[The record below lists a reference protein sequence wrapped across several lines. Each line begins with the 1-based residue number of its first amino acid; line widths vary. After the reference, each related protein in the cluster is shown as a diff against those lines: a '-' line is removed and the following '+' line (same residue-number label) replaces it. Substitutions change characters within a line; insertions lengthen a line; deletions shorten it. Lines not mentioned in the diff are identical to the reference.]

1 VRGVEGRNV
10 VQAVD
15 VICGKAQMGNSA
27 VVVGGRYVGMEVAAA
42 LARQNKKVSL
52 VTRRRLGRDIG
63 NAANLAM
70 MRNLLIERGVYVY
83 PDSEVVEISEKGV
96 LAVNFG
102 SPFFLKA
109 DTVVL
114 ASGFKPEKDL
124 LDKLSSLVLEVYAI
138 GDCVVP
144 QDALE
149 AINQGA
155 AIGKKI

>member
-1 VRGVEGRNV
+1 
-10 VQAVD
+10 
-15 VICGKAQMGNSA
+15 M
-27 VVVGGRYVGMEVAAA
+27 
-42 LARQNKKVSL
+42 
-52 VTRRRLGRDIG
+52 
-63 NAANLAM
+63 AM

-114 ASGFKPEKDL
+114 ASGFKPEKEL
-124 LDKLSSLVLEVYAI
+124 LDKLSSLVPEVYAI
-138 GDCVVP
+138 GDCVEP

-149 AINQGA
+149 AVNQGA